1 MLTHEERQNVFNKVA
16 AHLLSMKE
24 QSVDADGS
32 CMYRGGN
39 NQRCAVGVLIPDEI
53 YDPLIENHDIAS
65 LWGMARVSAFDEPL
79 NKFILDNL
87 EDDLLFYLQGVHD
100 AYASWSDDGFAGHR
114 KLAHIAGLYN
124 LDFEGEENV

>member
-24 QSVDADGS
+24 RSVDADGW

-39 NQRCAVGVLIPDEI
+39 NQRCAVGALIPDEI
-53 YDPLIENHDIAS
+53 YDPRIENHNITE
-65 LWGMARVSAFDEPL
+65 LWQMSETSTFDEPL

-87 EDDLLFYLQGVHD
+87 DDFLLDALQIVHD
-100 AYASWSDDGFAGHR
+100 THSSWSDDGFVGHR
-114 KLAHIAGLYN
+114 RLADIACSYN
-124 LDFEGEENV
+124 LDFEGERNV